1 MNGAGDGDGDVKME
15 ENEGKEKV
23 VLMWGYLPG
32 ALPQRSPLLSPTIV
46 RPAGASSDY
55 SWRDA
60 FGGGCGFAMAISGA
74 LFHLC
79 VGLFLA
85 SGNLSFWDSKF
96 LPCFSIGFWEGC
108 CFFQCVCVLFGC

>member
-1 MNGAGDGDGDVKME
+1 MNGDGDGDGDVKME

-32 ALPQRSPLLSPTIV
+32 ALPQRSPLLSPTVV
-46 RPAGASSDY
+46 RPAGASSSDY
-55 SWRDA
+55 SWRDV

-74 LFHLC
+74 LFYLC

-85 SGNLSFWDSKF
+85 SGN
-96 LPCFSIGFWEGC
+96 
-108 CFFQCVCVLFGC
+108 